1 MNGERGM
8 RGGALGWSVGCV
20 CVGSLGYLRGGAG
33 LPVSFAFAVCIA
45 LLLVGNCESESFC
58 FSLD

>member
-1 MNGERGM
+1 MNVGCVGVPW
-8 RGGALGWSVGCV
+8 GGAWGV

-33 LPVSFAFAVCIA
+33 LPVSFAFAVCVA

>member
-8 RGGALGWSVGCV
+8 RGGAWGV
-20 CVGSLGYLRGGAG
+20 CVGSLGYLRGYAG